1 MASASNQDMIT
12 RPELEAM
19 NYDDLQK
26 MDEYLYK
33 VNTHHRSAYTFT
45 RKTRAALI
53 RRILKK
59 KATHSQFKSQL
70 NSYAK
75 YELEHPIAKLIPY
88 QFVNEIY
95 SIKETMED
103 RDYEIAFLKS
113 IFERET
119 LPPYVGF
126 IDIAIGQYVFNLRIE
141 GTIARHYRKLY
152 NPNLFIKDYSYLVK
166 KFGLTAKTLKEG
178 DAQSKR
184 EWINRFIEE
193 DIVPA
198 ILYYGVI
205 DTMLES
211 IEEYIN
217 YIKRASR
224 RSTPGSRTTARRL
237 TARTANKNNFLTLSH
252 AYANRVHHIDYLP
265 RELRGQNKPIKILK
279 IYIKA
284 LNISLNKLRGHKI
297 ILNTEVVKDLN
308 ERLTRIND
316 YLINPNP
323 STIKKANLKFK
334 ERLVNITMKY
344 ANRGNSYT
352 LKKSRSRRSSRRIK
366 SV

>member
-1 MASASNQDMIT
+1 MASASNQDRIT
-12 RPELEAM
+12 RAELEAM

-26 MDEYLYK
+26 MDKYLYTVK
-33 VNTHHRSAYTFT
+33 TPHRSAYTFT

-53 RRILKK
+53 KRILKS
-59 KATHSQFKSQL
+59 KATHKLKSQL

-88 QFVNEIY
+88 KIVNEIY
-95 SIKETMED
+95 SMKETMED

-126 IDIAIGQYVFNLRIE
+126 IELAIGHHVVNLRIE
-141 GTIARHYRKLY
+141 GTIARHYNNLY
-152 NPNLFIKDYSYLVK
+152 NPDLFIKDYSYLVK
-166 KFGLTAKTLKEG
+166 KFGLTAKRLKEG
-178 DAQSKR
+178 DTQSKR
-184 EWINRFIEE
+184 EWINGFIEE

-198 ILYYGVI
+198 ILYFGVI
-205 DTMLES
+205 DTILES

-217 YIKRASR
+217 YIKRA
-224 RSTPGSRTTARRL
+224 AD
-237 TARTANKNNFLTLSH
+237 KKKVLTLSH
-252 AYANRVHHIDYLP
+252 AYANRAHHINYLP
-265 RELRGQNKPIKILK
+265 PEFRGQNKPIKILK

-284 LNISLNKLRGHKI
+284 LNISLNKLRVYKI

-308 ERLTRIND
+308 ERLTVINR

-323 STIKKANLKFK
+323 STINRANLKFK
-334 ERLVNITMKY
+334 ERVVNITMKY

-352 LKKSRSRRSSRRIK
+352 LKKSHSRRSSRRIK

>member
-1 MASASNQDMIT
+1 
-12 RPELEAM
+12 
-19 NYDDLQK
+19 
-26 MDEYLYK
+26 
-33 VNTHHRSAYTFT
+33 
-45 RKTRAALI
+45 
-53 RRILKK
+53 
-59 KATHSQFKSQL
+59 
-70 NSYAK
+70 
-75 YELEHPIAKLIPY
+75 
-88 QFVNEIY
+88 
-95 SIKETMED
+95 MED

-126 IDIAIGQYVFNLRIE
+126 IDIAIGHYVFNLRIE
-141 GTIARHYRKLY
+141 GTIARHYNNLY
-152 NPNLFIKDYSYLVK
+152 NPDLFIKDYSYLVK
-166 KFGLTAKTLKEG
+166 KFGLTAKRLKEG

-205 DTMLES
+205 TTMLES

-224 RSTPGSRTTARRL
+224 RSTPGSRTTARRSPG
-237 TARTANKNNFLTLSH
+237 RTADKNNFLTLSH

-308 ERLTRIND
+308 ERLTVING

-323 STIKKANLKFK
+323 STINRANLKFK
-334 ERLVNITMKY
+334 ERVVNITMKY

-366 SV
+366 SI

>member
-1 MASASNQDMIT
+1 MASSSNQDRVT
-12 RPELEAM
+12 REELEAM
-19 NYDDLQK
+19 SYDNLKK
-26 MDEYLYK
+26 MDDYLYSAK
-33 VNTHHRSAYTFT
+33 TYRRSASTFT
-45 RKTRAALI
+45 RKTKAALI
-53 RRILKK
+53 RRILKS

-70 NSYAK
+70 GSYVK
-75 YELEHPIAKLIPY
+75 YELEHPIAKTLPP
-88 QFVNEIY
+88 QLVKEIY
-95 SIKETMED
+95 SMKETMED

-119 LPPYVGF
+119 PPPYVGF
-126 IDIAIGQYVFNLRIE
+126 IDLAIGNHVVDLRIE
-141 GTIARHYRKLY
+141 GTIARHYNNLY
-152 NPNLFIKDYSYLVK
+152 NPDLFIKDYSYLVK
-166 KFGLTAKTLKEG
+166 KFGLTAKSLKEG
-178 DAQSKR
+178 DTQSKR

-198 ILYYGVI
+198 ILYFGVI

-217 YIKRASR
+217 WIKRAKR
-224 RSTPGSRTTARRL
+224 AKD
-237 TARTANKNNFLTLSH
+237 KNTFLTLSH
-252 AYANRVHHIDYLP
+252 DYANRIHHIDYLP
-265 RELRGQNKPIKILK
+265 SEFLGQNKPIKILK

-284 LNISLNKLRGHKI
+284 LNISLNKLRAYKI

-308 ERLTRIND
+308 ERLTRVNG

-323 STIKKANLKFK
+323 STINQANVKFK
-334 ERLVNITMKY
+334 ERVVNITMKY

-366 SV
+366 SI

>member
-1 MASASNQDMIT
+1 MASSSTQDRVT
-12 RPELEAM
+12 RAELEAM
-19 NYDDLQK
+19 SYDNLKK
-26 MDEYLYK
+26 MDSYLYTVK
-33 VNTHHRSAYTFT
+33 TSRRSAYAFT

-53 RRILKK
+53 RRILKS
-59 KATHSQFKSQL
+59 KATHSQLQSQL

-75 YELEHPIAKLIPY
+75 YESEHPIAKTLPLRL
-88 QFVNEIY
+88 VKEIY
-95 SIKETMED
+95 SMKETMED

-126 IDIAIGQYVFNLRIE
+126 IELAIGNHVVDLRIE
-141 GTIARHYRKLY
+141 GTIANHYNNLY
-152 NPNLFIKDYSYLVK
+152 NPDLFIKDYSYLVK
-166 KFGLTAKTLKEG
+166 KFGLTAKSLKEG

-198 ILYYGVI
+198 ILYFGVI

-217 YIKRASR
+217 YIKRA
-224 RSTPGSRTTARRL
+224 
-237 TARTANKNNFLTLSH
+237 KDKKKVLTLSH

-265 RELRGQNKPIKILK
+265 SEFLVQNKPIKILK

-308 ERLTRIND
+308 ERLTVING
-316 YLINPNP
+316 YLINPTP
-323 STIKKANLKFK
+323 STINRANLKFK
-334 ERLVNITMKY
+334 ERVVNITMKY

-352 LKKSRSRRSSRRIK
+352 LKKSQSRLSSRRIK
-366 SV
+366 SI

>member
-1 MASASNQDMIT
+1 MASSSNQDRVT
-12 RPELEAM
+12 RAELEAM
-19 NYDDLQK
+19 SYDNLKK
-26 MDEYLYK
+26 MDDYLYSAK
-33 VNTHHRSAYTFT
+33 TYRRSASTFT
-45 RKTRAALI
+45 RKTKAALI
-53 RRILKK
+53 RRILKS

-75 YELEHPIAKLIPY
+75 YELEHPIAKTLPPHL
-88 QFVNEIY
+88 VKEIY
-95 SIKETMED
+95 SMKETMED

-126 IDIAIGQYVFNLRIE
+126 IDLAIGNHVVDLRIE
-141 GTIARHYRKLY
+141 GTIAKHYNNLY
-152 NPNLFIKDYSYLVK
+152 NPDLFIKDYSYLVK
-166 KFGLTAKTLKEG
+166 KFGLTAKSLKEG
-178 DAQSKR
+178 DTQSKR
-184 EWINRFIEE
+184 EWINEFIEE

-198 ILYYGVI
+198 ILYFGVI

-217 YIKRASR
+217 WIKRAKR
-224 RSTPGSRTTARRL
+224 AKD
-237 TARTANKNNFLTLSH
+237 KNTFLTLSH
-252 AYANRVHHIDYLP
+252 DYANRIHHIDYLP
-265 RELRGQNKPIKILK
+265 SEFLGQNKPIKILK

-284 LNISLNKLRGHKI
+284 LNISLNKLRAYKI

-308 ERLTRIND
+308 ERLTRLNG
-316 YLINPNP
+316 YLINPTP
-323 STIKKANLKFK
+323 STINQANLKFK
-334 ERLVNITMKY
+334 ERVVNITMKY

-366 SV
+366 SI

>member
-1 MASASNQDMIT
+1 MASSFNQDIIT
-12 RPELEAM
+12 RQELEAM
-19 NYDDLQK
+19 NYDDLKK
-26 MDEYLYK
+26 MDDYLYSVK
-33 VNTHHRSAYTFT
+33 TYRRSAHAFT
-45 RKTRAALI
+45 RKTKAALT
-53 RRILKK
+53 RRILKS

-75 YELEHPIAKLIPY
+75 YELEHPIAKTLPPHL
-88 QFVNEIY
+88 VKEIY
-95 SIKETMED
+95 SMKETMED

-126 IDIAIGQYVFNLRIE
+126 IDLAIGNHVVDLMIQ
-141 GTIARHYRKLY
+141 GTIARHYNNLY
-152 NPNLFIKDYSYLVK
+152 NPDLFIKDYSYLVK
-166 KFGLTAKTLKEG
+166 KFGLTAKSLKEG
-178 DAQSKR
+178 DTQSKR
-184 EWINRFIEE
+184 EWINGFIEE
-193 DIVPA
+193 DILPA
-198 ILYYGVI
+198 ILYFGVI

-217 YIKRASR
+217 YIKRA
-224 RSTPGSRTTARRL
+224 ADK
-237 TARTANKNNFLTLSH
+237 NKVLTLSH
-252 AYANRVHHIDYLP
+252 DYANRAHHIDYLP
-265 RELRGQNKPIKILK
+265 SEFLVQNKPIKILK

-308 ERLTRIND
+308 ERLTRVND
-316 YLINPNP
+316 YLINPTP
-323 STIKKANLKFK
+323 STINQANLKFK
-334 ERLVNITMKY
+334 ERVVNITMKY

-366 SV
+366 SI

>member
-1 MASASNQDMIT
+1 MASASNQDRIT
-12 RPELEAM
+12 RAELEAM

-26 MDEYLYK
+26 MDKYLYTVK
-33 VNTHHRSAYTFT
+33 TPHRSAYTFT

-53 RRILKK
+53 KRILKS
-59 KATHSQFKSQL
+59 KATHKLKSQL

-88 QFVNEIY
+88 KIVNEIY
-95 SIKETMED
+95 SMKETMED

-126 IDIAIGQYVFNLRIE
+126 IELAIGHHVVNLRIE
-141 GTIARHYRKLY
+141 GTIARHYNNLY
-152 NPNLFIKDYSYLVK
+152 NPDLFIKDYSYLVK
-166 KFGLTAKTLKEG
+166 KFGLTAKRLKEG
-178 DAQSKR
+178 DTQSKR
-184 EWINRFIEE
+184 EWINGFIEE

-198 ILYYGVI
+198 ILYFGVI
-205 DTMLES
+205 DTMLKLL
-211 IEEYIN
+211 EEYIN
-217 YIKRASR
+217 YMKRA
-224 RSTPGSRTTARRL
+224 TDK
-237 TARTANKNNFLTLSH
+237 NKVLTLSH
-252 AYANRVHHIDYLP
+252 DYANRVHHIDYLP
-265 RELRGQNKPIKILK
+265 PEFLGQNKPIKILK

-284 LNISLNKLRGHKI
+284 LNISLNKLRVYKI

-308 ERLTRIND
+308 ERLTVING

-323 STIKKANLKFK
+323 STINRANLKFK
-334 ERLVNITMKY
+334 ERVVNITMKY

-352 LKKSRSRRSSRRIK
+352 LKKSHSRRSSRRIK

>member
-1 MASASNQDMIT
+1 MASSFNQDIIT
-12 RPELEAM
+12 REELEAM
-19 NYDDLQK
+19 NYDDLKK
-26 MDEYLYK
+26 MDDYLYSNK
-33 VNTHHRSAYTFT
+33 TYRRSAHAFT
-45 RKTRAALI
+45 RKTKAALT
-53 RRILKK
+53 RRILKS

-70 NSYAK
+70 NSYVK
-75 YELEHPIAKLIPY
+75 YELEHPIAKILPP
-88 QFVNEIY
+88 QLVKDIY

-113 IFERET
+113 IFEREA

-126 IDIAIGQYVFNLRIE
+126 IDLAIGNHVVDLRIE
-141 GTIARHYRKLY
+141 GTIARHYNNLY
-152 NPNLFIKDYSYLVK
+152 NPDLFIKDYSYLVK

-178 DAQSKR
+178 NTQSKR
-184 EWINRFIEE
+184 EWINGFIEE
-193 DIVPA
+193 DILPA
-198 ILYYGVI
+198 ILYFGVI

-217 YIKRASR
+217 YIKRA
-224 RSTPGSRTTARRL
+224 ADK
-237 TARTANKNNFLTLSH
+237 NKVLTLSH
-252 AYANRVHHIDYLP
+252 DYANRVHHIDYLP
-265 RELRGQNKPIKILK
+265 SEFLGQNKPIKILK

-308 ERLTRIND
+308 ERLTRLNG

-323 STIKKANLKFK
+323 STINQANVKFK
-334 ERLVNITMKY
+334 ERVVNITMKY
-344 ANRGNSYT
+344 ADRRNSYT

-366 SV
+366 SI

>member
-1 MASASNQDMIT
+1 MASSSNQDRVT
-12 RPELEAM
+12 RAELEAM
-19 NYDDLQK
+19 SYDNLKK
-26 MDEYLYK
+26 MDDYLYSAK
-33 VNTHHRSAYTFT
+33 TYRRSAYTFT
-45 RKTRAALI
+45 RKTKAALI
-53 RRILKK
+53 RRILKS
-59 KATHSQFKSQL
+59 KATHSQFKLQL
-70 NSYAK
+70 GSYVK
-75 YELEHPIAKLIPY
+75 YELEHPIAKTLPP
-88 QFVNEIY
+88 QLVKEIY

-119 LPPYVGF
+119 PPPYVGF
-126 IDIAIGQYVFNLRIE
+126 IDLAIGNHVVDLMIQ
-141 GTIARHYRKLY
+141 GTIARHYNNLY
-152 NPNLFIKDYSYLVK
+152 NPDLFIKDYSYLVK
-166 KFGLTAKTLKEG
+166 KFGLTAKSLKEG
-178 DAQSKR
+178 DTQSKR

-198 ILYYGVI
+198 ILYFGVI

-217 YIKRASR
+217 YIKRA
-224 RSTPGSRTTARRL
+224 ADK
-237 TARTANKNNFLTLSH
+237 NKVLTLSH
-252 AYANRVHHIDYLP
+252 DYANRVHHIDYLP
-265 RELRGQNKPIKILK
+265 SEFLVQNKPIKILK

-308 ERLTRIND
+308 ERLTRVNN

-323 STIKKANLKFK
+323 STINQANVKFK
-334 ERLVNITMKY
+334 ERVVNITMKY

-366 SV
+366 SI

>member
-1 MASASNQDMIT
+1 MASASNQDRIT
-12 RPELEAM
+12 RAELEAM

-26 MDEYLYK
+26 MDKYLYSNK
-33 VNTHHRSAYTFT
+33 TYRRSVHAFT
-45 RKTRAALI
+45 RKTKAALI
-53 RRILKK
+53 RRILKS

-70 NSYAK
+70 NSYVK
-75 YELEHPIAKLIPY
+75 YELEHPIAKTLPSHL
-88 QFVNEIY
+88 VKEIY
-95 SIKETMED
+95 SMKETMED

-119 LPPYVGF
+119 PPPYVGF
-126 IDIAIGQYVFNLRIE
+126 IDLAIGNHVVDLMIQ
-141 GTIARHYRKLY
+141 GTIARHYNNLY
-152 NPNLFIKDYSYLVK
+152 NPDLFIKDYSYLVK
-166 KFGLTAKTLKEG
+166 KFGLTAKSLKEG
-178 DAQSKR
+178 DTQSKR
-184 EWINRFIEE
+184 EWINGFIEE

-198 ILYYGVI
+198 ILYFGVI

-217 YIKRASR
+217 YIKRAKR
-224 RSTPGSRTTARRL
+224 AKD
-237 TARTANKNNFLTLSH
+237 KNTFLTLSH
-252 AYANRVHHIDYLP
+252 DYANRIHHIDYLP
-265 RELRGQNKPIKILK
+265 SEFRGQNKPIKILK

-308 ERLTRIND
+308 ERLTRVND
-316 YLINPNP
+316 YLINPSP
-323 STIKKANLKFK
+323 STINQANLKFK
-334 ERLVNITMKY
+334 ERVVNITMKY

-352 LKKSRSRRSSRRIK
+352 LKKSRSRRSLRRIK

>member
-1 MASASNQDMIT
+1 MASSSNQDRVT

-19 NYDDLQK
+19 KYDNLK
-26 MDEYLYK
+26 KLDEYLYTVK
-33 VNTHHRSAYTFT
+33 TPRRSAYAFT
-45 RKTRAALI
+45 RKTKPALI
-53 RRILKK
+53 RRILKS
-59 KATHSQFKSQL
+59 KATHSQLKSRL
-70 NSYAK
+70 NSYVK
-75 YELEHPIAKLIPY
+75 YELEHPIAKTLPP
-88 QFVNEIY
+88 QLVKEIY

-113 IFERET
+113 IFEREA
-119 LPPYVGF
+119 LPPNVRV
-126 IDIAIGQYVFNLRIE
+126 IELAIGNHVVDLRIE
-141 GTIARHYRKLY
+141 GTIARHYRNLY
-152 NPNLFIKDYSYLVK
+152 NPDLFIKDYSYLVK
-166 KFGLTAKTLKEG
+166 KFGLTAKSLKEG
-178 DAQSKR
+178 DTQSKR
-184 EWINRFIEE
+184 EWINGFIEE

-217 YIKRASR
+217 YIKRA
-224 RSTPGSRTTARRL
+224 TDK
-237 TARTANKNNFLTLSH
+237 NKVLTLSH
-252 AYANRVHHIDYLP
+252 DYANRVHHIDYLP
-265 RELRGQNKPIKILK
+265 SEFRGQNKPIKILK

-308 ERLTRIND
+308 ERLTVING

-323 STIKKANLKFK
+323 STINRANLKFK
-334 ERLVNITMKY
+334 ERVVNITMKY
-344 ANRGNSYT
+344 AARGNSYT

-366 SV
+366 SI